1 MSLFSIIAMIGLGAF
16 FVFMIYLHLASTTG
30 FSLDSFFVSFVDDDI
45 DRSRLSIKPDADTH
59 DKYGRNIKGDLN
71 IKI

>member
-16 FVFMIYLHLASTTG
+16 FVFMIYLYLASTTG
-30 FSLDSFFVSFVDDDI
+30 FSLDSFFVSFLDDDI
-45 DRSRLSIKPDADTH
+45 DRSRLSIKPHAKTH
-59 DKYGRNIKGDLN
+59 DKFGRNIKGDLD